1 MIALSRFLKITLI
14 LLVFANPSLVLA
26 TTTRVT
32 YPAGEIEND
41 TRFNDVIEILRT
53 ALEKTRAKYGDFEC
67 GPSSSFV
74 PKKRS
79 VEDLERDDHS
89 VNVIWNPTS
98 EELERKFL
106 VIRIPLRKGL
116 LGYRIP
122 LIRKEDQSKFDQIKT
137 EEDLKKFT
145 VGQGID
151 WNDIPVYKAHGIEVI
166 QAPYAQLSKMLA
178 GRRFDMFPRG
188 VGELLG
194 EYERYHEIYPE
205 IAIEK
210 NLAFYYQFPVYFFFN
225 LKDQQLKERIE
236 TGLQIMRKDG
246 SFDSIFNKYNM
257 NAIEKLNLKGRRLI
271 RLSNPVLPKNTPLN
285 DASLWYSPP
294 KQ

>member
-1 MIALSRFLKITLI
+1 MILISRFLTI
-14 LLVFANPSLVLA
+14 LFLSLVISNPHLVLA
-26 TTTRVT
+26 ATTKVT

-41 TRFNDVIEILRT
+41 PRFNDVIETLRT

-67 GPSSSFV
+67 GPSNSFV

-79 VEDLERDDHS
+79 VEDLEREDHS
-89 VNVIWNPTS
+89 INIIWNPTS

-122 LIRKEDQSKFDQIKT
+122 LIRKEDQSKFDQIRT

-151 WNDIPVYKAHGIEVI
+151 WNDIPVYKAHGIEVV
-166 QAPYAQLSKMLA
+166 QAPYAQLGKMLA

-194 EYERYHEIYPE
+194 EYDRFHEIYPE

-210 NLAFYYQFPVYFFFN
+210 NLAFYYQFPFYFFFN

-236 TGLQIMRKDG
+236 TGLQLMRKDG

-271 RLSNPVLPKNTPLN
+271 RLSNPALPKNTPLN
-285 DASLWYSPP
+285 DASLWYTPP